1 MEKISGRIA
10 ILMIAG
16 MVALCGCAGRGTKD
30 VADIVYIDD
39 GSSPEELY

>member
-1 MEKISGRIA
+1 MEKISGRLA
-10 ILMIAG
+10 ILMIAA
-16 MVALCGCAGRGTKD
+16 VTVLCGCAGRGTKD